1 MSRLVVF
8 GCSHAYGLG
17 LPDCTLDTGPSKLGF
32 ANVLGKKLNI
42 PVVNKAD
49 TGRSQKE
56 IAVSILETPVY
67 DTDLIV
73 INWSNPMRRS
83 IWNGIHWEQ
92 LASWNNDKTWQ
103 KFFAKYHRHED
114 DILDTLM
121 HVNLANYYLNG
132 KVKKVINSIHVF
144 SDDICNNTKN
154 WNNVKFDIAFN
165 TKTND
170 FYYNELPC
178 GHPDLKSH
186 DVFAERLFGLI
197 NNV

>member
-1 MSRLVVF
+1 
-8 GCSHAYGLG
+8 
-17 LPDCTLDTGPSKLGF
+17 
-32 ANVLGKKLNI
+32 
-42 PVVNKAD
+42 
-49 TGRSQKE
+49 
-56 IAVSILETPVY
+56 
-67 DTDLIV
+67 
-73 INWSNPMRRS
+73 
-83 IWNGIHWEQ
+83 
-92 LASWNNDKTWQ
+92 
-103 KFFAKYHRHED
+103 
-114 DILDTLM
+114 M

-144 SDDICNNTKN
+144 NDDICNNTKN